1 MTLSSS
7 ASDQE
12 VRFDAKLDFFNSLGC
27 KDLFE
32 CIQVKAEGI
41 DVCCRVI
48 GHSAN
53 RTRNKGLS
61 HALFEAAQHNA
72 PLP

>member
-1 MTLSSS
+1 VTLSSS

-12 VRFDAKLDFFNSLGC
+12 GRVDAKLDLFNFHGC
-27 KDLFE
+27 KDLLE

-41 DVCCRVI
+41 DVGCRVI
-48 GHSAN
+48 GQSAN

-61 HALFEAAQHNA
+61 HALFEAVQHSTL
-72 PLP
+72 LP